1 MYQAVVGGQVAAVF
15 DDTPIMAANIKDGN
29 LPMTL
34 LPETGNE
41 PAAYGFAIFNPDNQE
56 LVDKFNEGL
65 AHIKSNGK
73 YDEIISKYLGE

>member
-1 MYQAVVGGQVAAVF
+1 MS
-15 DDTPIMAANIKDGN
+15 MASNIKDSGIA
-29 LPMTL
+29 LKL
-34 LPETGNE
+34 VDGTGNE

-73 YDEIISKYLGE
+73 YDEIFSKYLGE